1 MNSNTAITREEIML
15 FLNRRNCN
23 LPLYKGMKEKFNLKT
38 DQSVFNILHSFFL
51 GYSPNNHGRHPYLCE
66 DDTKEFF
73 RVIDEQ
79 SDSCNSIA
87 TCQAIGLAHTHTVC
101 VPYYKAAPYNISHT

>member
-38 DQSVFNILHSFFL
+38 DQSVFNILH
-51 GYSPNNHGRHPYLCE
+51 Y
-66 DDTKEFF
+66 
-73 RVIDEQ
+73 
-79 SDSCNSIA
+79 
-87 TCQAIGLAHTHTVC
+87 THTQC
-101 VPYYKAAPYNISHT
+101 VLHIIRLRLIIFHTPNFLKWRFSL